1 MPASF
6 FSLKTPFQYL
16 EYPSIFQKYRTALMR
31 DTEDDWGDKVLK
43 KISRKESEREKM
55 EIGRA
60 KNLKYGGSTTEIRD
74 FLKSR
79 KKCVHEWEKD

>member
-1 MPASF
+1 
-6 FSLKTPFQYL
+6 
-16 EYPSIFQKYRTALMR
+16 
-31 DTEDDWGDKVLK
+31 
-43 KISRKESEREKM
+43 M

-79 KKCVHEWEKD
+79 KKCVYEWEKDQTGNRFVKFYTKMISNLEFYTQPKR

>member
-1 MPASF
+1 
-6 FSLKTPFQYL
+6 
-16 EYPSIFQKYRTALMR
+16 
-31 DTEDDWGDKVLK
+31 
-43 KISRKESEREKM
+43 M

-79 KKCVHEWEKD
+79 KKCVCEWEKD